1 MPKKRRPKAR
11 IVFVATA
18 GQQAL
23 LEGDFTHVPVGTEY
37 EACMPL
43 ATQMRIA
50 LLTVQAPA
58 GGLAIAGVK
67 MATES
72 ITPWTCLGWEVAR
85 VGECE

>member
-1 MPKKRRPKAR
+1 MPKRRPKAR
-11 IVFVATA
+11 VVFVSTN

-23 LEGDFTHVPVGTEY
+23 LEGDFHHVAPGTEY

-67 MATES
+67 MVTGS
-72 ITPWTCLGWEVAR
+72 ITPWTCLGWEVAK